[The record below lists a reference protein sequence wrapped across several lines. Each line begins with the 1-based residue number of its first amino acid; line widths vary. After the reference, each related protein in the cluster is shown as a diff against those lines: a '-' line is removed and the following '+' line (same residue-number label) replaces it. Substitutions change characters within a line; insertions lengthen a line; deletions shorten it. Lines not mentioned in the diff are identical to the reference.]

1 MFGADLDEA
10 VMASLSDGSGEHLS
24 AAGQVLVGGLEL
36 MLDRNVERFQIDSVS
51 GAMERATTVTVRK
64 ALLQPFDRKGAFVL
78 AGQTWHIDVIASD
91 DGHLIAFYVVP

>member
-1 MFGADLDEA
+1 
-10 VMASLSDGSGEHLS
+10 
-24 AAGQVLVGGLEL
+24 

-51 GAMERATTVTVRK
+51 GAMERATTLTVCK

-78 AGQTWHIDVIASD
+78 DGQTWHIDGIASD

>member
-10 VMASLSDGSGEHLS
+10 VMASLSDGSGEYLS

-78 AGQTWHIDVIASD
+78 AGQTWHIDAIASD